1 MIPVL
6 FEIEPERIVFRDE
19 VDESNTANTL
29 NSLINNG
36 LRARLQSGSLIT
48 GQLYIELVMNP
59 DSPIQLLAR
68 DDTVPEMPTVSSASI
83 ESITNSLE
91 AFVSRLDTINLENI
105 GKELLGTLEGT
116 NKLFSSPVVQASLE
130 SLEASMVSFR
140 NILAAVDEANL
151 DETIA
156 AGHDVLEKFGIT
168 LELTNSILEPNSP
181 MQYNVIQ
188 LTSELE
194 ETARSIRALVE
205 ILERNPQSLL
215 FGRGSEE
222 E

>member
-1 MIPVL
+1 M
-6 FEIEPERIVFRDE
+6 
-19 VDESNTANTL
+19 
-29 NSLINNG
+29 
-36 LRARLQSGSLIT
+36 
-48 GQLYIELVMNP
+48 
-59 DSPIQLLAR
+59 
-68 DDTVPEMPTVSSASI
+68 SSASI